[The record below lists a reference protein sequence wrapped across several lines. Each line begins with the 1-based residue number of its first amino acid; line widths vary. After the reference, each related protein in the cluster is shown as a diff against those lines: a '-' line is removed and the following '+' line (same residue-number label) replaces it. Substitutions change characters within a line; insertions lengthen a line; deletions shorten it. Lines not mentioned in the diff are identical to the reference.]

1 MNAAHES
8 GLAGARVCEAIRAAC
23 ITDIHAFKPGNVST
37 GSPGHGM
44 QADDFIVSASAMARA
59 IAAPMVDVGERVLR
73 AVEATRSVVSVNT
86 NLGIILLCAPL
97 AHAALARMSER
108 RLRVRLHA
116 VLVGLDVYDAELTYR
131 GIRLAAPGGLG
142 RSERHDVA
150 HSPTVTLV
158 EAMNEASGR
167 DRIAYQ
173 YVSDF
178 QDIFETGLPALRES
192 EARWGSRDWAAVYVY
207 LVMLAAFVDSL
218 IVRKHGIEI
227 AAGVSR
233 RAADLKLSLGR
244 ADDPS
249 RELPALEAFDRQLKA
264 KSINPGTTADLTVAT
279 LVAMDLEDS
288 LEKLAPASRA
298 GPRQRMSS

>member
-1 MNAAHES
+1 MNAEHES

-23 ITDIHAFKPGNVST
+23 ITDIRAFKPGNVST

-59 IAAPMVDVGERVLR
+59 IAAPMTDVGERILR

-97 AHAALARMSER
+97 AHAAIARMAER

-116 VLVGLDVYDAELTYR
+116 VLVGLDVYDAELAYR
-131 GIRLAAPGGLG
+131 AIRLAAPGGLG

-178 QDIFETGLPALRES
+178 ADIFETGLPALRES
-192 EARWGSRDWAAVYVY
+192 EARWGNRDWAAVYVY

-218 IVRKHGIEI
+218 IVRKHGMEI

-288 LEKLAPASRA
+288 LEELAPASRA